1 MAQQQEEWEVMKVF
15 EQFRG
20 KSLDDVKKYMSQ
32 FDSETDFLKT
42 IKLTDNPVK
51 KDRDL
56 LNAAVAHAKKLSIP
70 LTDGGTKRQDMSK
83 TLGAYPSKDMNPTLG
98 EKQSGKATPPVDG
111 KRLKELKEKD
121 GEIQKL
127 HDEGKV
133 TPPVD
138 GKRLKELKEKDRE
151 IQQLHDEYRN
161 LTLLMEERNGFWSQQ
176 EEKMEK
182 LSEKNSDLEK
192 HIKSLE
198 EEKKHLEDRL
208 GKEHAQSV
216 HLDGFCRDLEKEL
229 KRQYKEKEQ
238 INKDHQRQ
246 LNEIREE
253 RDELKSRFSKLAGD
267 KLHDNNADIADLSDP
282 NRAMKLS
289 EKFGQL
295 YDDQWTDAFEEMMKN
310 KNIKGT
316 QKEATVFL
324 IEMLQKAFDFCE
336 TTANNHFERLKEV
349 VLSPFGKSDTKARVK
364 SREERMLKDARRQ
377 IAAYDSVIDEIKKG
391 FISTLTDPK
400 IKEHVRITKPFLEL
414 SVEICWMMVLHE
426 PPLYMDMSVR
436 IGEPFD
442 TNKYTSNT
450 ASGKT
455 VEFLVWPPLFN
466 GKGGGLLSKGV
477 VSTQKIIGRK

>member
-1 MAQQQEEWEVMKVF
+1 
-15 EQFRG
+15 
-20 KSLDDVKKYMSQ
+20 
-32 FDSETDFLKT
+32 
-42 IKLTDNPVK
+42 
-51 KDRDL
+51 
-56 LNAAVAHAKKLSIP
+56 
-70 LTDGGTKRQDMSK
+70 MSK

-98 EKQSGKATPPVDG
+98 EKQSV
-111 KRLKELKEKD
+111 KRSPGQQRHVNTINVTGSADNKD
-121 GEIQKL
+121 FP
-127 HDEGKV
+127 EGKV

-253 RDELKSRFSKLAGD
+253 RDELKSSFKTKGCPFSV
-267 KLHDNNADIADLSDP
+267 
-282 NRAMKLS
+282 R
-289 EKFGQL
+289 QC
-295 YDDQWTDAFEEMMKN
+295 
-310 KNIKGT
+310 
-316 QKEATVFL
+316 
-324 IEMLQKAFDFCE
+324 KAFDFCE